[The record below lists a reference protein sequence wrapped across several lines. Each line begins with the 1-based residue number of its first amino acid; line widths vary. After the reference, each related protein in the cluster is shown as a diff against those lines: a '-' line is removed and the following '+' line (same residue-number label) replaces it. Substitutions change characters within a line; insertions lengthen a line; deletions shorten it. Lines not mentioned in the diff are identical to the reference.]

1 MAKKV
6 GELNEG
12 EIKKIRSESIGLVN
26 DLDSIGKSIN
36 SSLQKVSELTGESVK
51 AFKEGFSAANA
62 LGDSISKVDSKTLA
76 SKKQQ
81 ASFQEKVRKA
91 TEEATKLEAKA
102 TRLRQESV
110 NFTKA
115 QAKEAYR
122 VARAYEDGADKLREQ
137 AKSAEKITDQFEK
150 LNNQTRFFDGMADL
164 TKDIPVISNVL
175 KDFQKASDKARTA
188 ASEGGNAFKA
198 GAKELANLGVKGL
211 GALGIG
217 FAIKGVND
225 LSERTTS
232 LARNLNLSKQEARDL
247 DQEFINL
254 SFSLGKGSFTAKEL
268 EQYTMGFAQS
278 MGAVGKLA
286 PELTEEIALQQK
298 FLGLSADE
306 SAKFAKFTLAT
317 GQDAKKLGNDIRGR
331 VVLSNALNK
340 TSIDETGWGSPVG
353 EPGIVYQVE
362 CHEWIDDRHNETI
375 SYDCVILLL

>member
-110 NFTKA
+110 FFSKA
-115 QAKEAYR
+115 QAKEAYK

-137 AKSAEKITDQFEK
+137 AKSAEKITNQFEK

-175 KDFQKASDKARTA
+175 KDFQKASDAARAA
-188 ASEGGNAFKA
+188 ASEGGSAFKA

-254 SFSLGKGSFTAKEL
+254 SFSLGDQSFTSFLLMLKKK
-268 EQYTMGFAQS
+268 TK
-278 MGAVGKLA
+278 KL
-286 PELTEEIALQQK
+286 PLHLQQP
-298 FLGLSADE
+298 
-306 SAKFAKFTLAT
+306 AK
-317 GQDAKKLGNDIRGR
+317 
-331 VVLSNALNK
+331 
-340 TSIDETGWGSPVG
+340 
-353 EPGIVYQVE
+353 
-362 CHEWIDDRHNETI
+362 H
-375 SYDCVILLL
+375 